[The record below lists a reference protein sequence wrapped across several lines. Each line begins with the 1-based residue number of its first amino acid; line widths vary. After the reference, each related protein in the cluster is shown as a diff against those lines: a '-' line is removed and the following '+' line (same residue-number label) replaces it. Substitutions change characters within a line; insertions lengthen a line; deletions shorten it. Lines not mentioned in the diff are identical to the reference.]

1 MSAPL
6 VAFVTD
12 FGRDDSYVAEMH
24 LAVAR
29 AVPSAR
35 VIDVTHDLAPYD
47 VAGAALVVERALREL
62 PAGAAL
68 VVVVDPGVGSR
79 RARLAARVDGRW
91 CVGPDN
97 GVIPLRDPEAVPVW
111 RIERVAPRDG
121 VTTFDGREV
130 FAPAAALLAAGAD
143 PRLLGPRH
151 ARAARWAMPD
161 DAAFEAVGTLR
172 YARGVVIA
180 RDRYGNAVTSVRLPA
195 GVDAARAAVVEPEA
209 FAGPLRVSYAAVAR
223 GERVAL
229 VGSSG
234 RVELAVCQGATAVVV
249 GEAVVVRCEL

>member
-6 VAFVTD
+6 VALVTD

-47 VAGAALVVERALREL
+47 VAGAALVVERAMREL

-68 VVVVDPGVGSR
+68 VVVVDPGVGTR
-79 RARLAARVDGRW
+79 RARLAARIDGRW

-97 GVIPLRDPEAVPVW
+97 GVLPLRDPEAASAW
-111 RIERVAPRDG
+111 RIERVGPREG

-130 FAPAAALLAAGAD
+130 FAPTAALLAAGAD

-151 ARAARWAMPD
+151 ARATRWAMPD
-161 DAAFEAVGTLR
+161 DAAFETVGALR

-195 GVDAARAAVVEPEA
+195 GVDAARAGVVEPEA
-209 FAGPLRVSYAAVAR
+209 FAGPLRASYGAVGR

-234 RVELAVCQGATAVVV
+234 RVELAVCQGATALVA
-249 GEAVVVRCEL
+249 GEAVVVRCEA

>member
-1 MSAPL
+1 MSPPL
-6 VAFVTD
+6 VALVTD

-29 AVPSAR
+29 TVPSAR

-47 VAGAALVVERALREL
+47 IAGAALVVERAVREL

-68 VVVVDPGVGSR
+68 VVVVDPGVGTR
-79 RARLAARVDGRW
+79 RARIAALVDGRW

-97 GVIPLRDPEAVPVW
+97 GVLPLRDPKAPMVW
-111 RIERVAPRDG
+111 RVERVRPREG

-130 FAPAAALLAAGAD
+130 FAPTAALLAAGAD

-161 DAAFEAVGTLR
+161 DAAFETVGAVR

-195 GVDAARAAVVEPEA
+195 GADATRAAVVEPEA
-209 FAGPLRVSYAAVAR
+209 FAGPLRASYAAVAR

-234 RVELAVCQGATAVVV
+234 RVELAVCQGATALVA
-249 GEAVVVRCEL
+249 GEAVVVRCDA